1 MIQPGSIDITWPN
14 CHVSLVRIHVKEA
27 THHLTSTLGLESRLP
42 RISSAPTQPQQLLLN
57 FFFVSVIP
65 RLILTSFCFQHQLSF
80 ISITEQMPN
89 RMNKVLLLLLIP
101 EWTASLCSHF
111 FKTNVSL
118 RTSPDSHD
126 THKTIYSSAKTV
138 RLLEFEGT
146 FQDHVSLAQLSLLP
160 KQELKTVQLYT
171 RLQG

>member
-1 MIQPGSIDITWPN
+1 MIEPGSIDLTWPN
-14 CHVSLVRIHVKEA
+14 CHVSLARIHVRKLL
-27 THHLTSTLGLESRLP
+27 HHLTSTLGLESRLP
-42 RISSAPTQPQQLLLN
+42 RISAPTQPQQLLLN
-57 FFFVSVIP
+57 FFFMSAIS

-80 ISITEQMPN
+80 ISVTKQMPN

-101 EWTASLCSHF
+101 EWTASSHLFSCSHF

-126 THKTIYSSAKTV
+126 THKTIYSFAKTV

-160 KQELKTVQLYT
+160 KQELKTVQVIY
-171 RLQG
+171 